1 MRWAADVDVSVFFLR
16 LAEADTAARSAYEA
30 TAPAWPDGPPLTLL
44 ASLMAKA
51 VVAQV
56 EADLSARWGAVL
68 AIAEEALAESDEQT
82 KDIVATGFLEALL
95 GEAIRRNVGT
105 EVLRTQLGDLSREFV
120 QGWEALEVEG

>member
-16 LAEADTAARSAYEA
+16 VAEADPAARSAYEA
-30 TAPAWPDGPPLTLL
+30 SVAAWPDGPPLTLL
-44 ASLMAKA
+44 ASRMAKA

-68 AIAEEALAESDEQT
+68 RIAEEALAGSDEQA
-82 KDIVATGFLEALL
+82 KDVATGFLEALL

-105 EVLRTQLGDLSREFV
+105 EVLRNQLGDLSREFV
-120 QGWEALEVEG
+120 QGWEALEAEG